1 MFHFLLGHEK
11 PDLFNKERPKE
22 GCAEVNP
29 DGVNVFFLDTPE
41 FIKGGSKE
49 DNQAVELQNGV
60 LANIDNDDDGFS
72 YLYVMANLYF
82 KGEPKFAL
90 MFVVGFNPELV
101 NTDKNFWKFSMQA
114 SESHKEFVKTNN
126 DAIFN
131 RLIHEFNYLKLEHK
145 KVVFVDLPK
154 WKTITNVLGDYNV

>member
-1 MFHFLLGHEK
+1 MFYFLLGHET
-11 PDLFNKERPKE
+11 PELFNEERPKE

-60 LANIDNDDDGFS
+60 LANIDNDDDDFS

-90 MFVVGFNPELV
+90 MFVVGFNP
-101 NTDKNFWKFSMQA
+101 NKNCCKFSMQA
-114 SESHKEFVKTNN
+114 SESHREFVITNN
-126 DAIFN
+126 GAIFD
-131 RLIHEFNYLKLEHK
+131 RLIHEFNYLKLEDR

-154 WKTITNVLGDYNV
+154 WKTITNVLGDYENV